1 MNIYTCMC
9 SSLFGLEGLLVI
21 SIRSLHDTDI
31 IVFSILNCVGN
42 RGSEGPLLEKCR
54 LKLSIIESISS
65 VKPLYIH
72 FRCVAGIHRGCG

>member
-1 MNIYTCMC
+1 MLV
-9 SSLFGLEGLLVI
+9 LFGLEGLLVI

-54 LKLSIIESISS
+54 LKLSTI
-65 VKPLYIH
+65 V
-72 FRCVAGIHRGCG
+72 